1 MPHLINGDVN
11 KQFPY
16 PVYTLR
22 QHVHVPNNNNN
33 ITNSSNNN
41 NANNNAQN
49 QYTLSNS
56 VVMYDPSRGQYY
68 TELA

>member
-1 MPHLINGDVN
+1 MPHINGDVH

-22 QHVHVPNNNNN
+22 QHVQYAPNINNNNN
-33 ITNSSNNN
+33 TNISNTSHNN
-41 NANNNAQN
+41 SQN